1 MKKLTSIILILFL
14 SLLSSKVFSEE
25 LTKLTFKEGSNKY
38 QSEAIAFALNDEIA
52 YTLEIYLQE
61 THFAYGANNSLSF
74 NLDFD
79 TASYDLNRD
88 GSQEVFV
95 TLKGSNI
102 CGSGGCTTYILEKDI
117 KGWKVIGRFFPGGE
131 AKISSNK
138 NGGYFDIYYFGRS
151 ETYLCSYIENSREY
165 DYDCGY

>member
-1 MKKLTSIILILFL
+1 MKYLFSIILII
-14 SLLSSKVFSEE
+14 LSSKVISEE
-25 LTKLTFKEGSNKY
+25 LTTLTFKEGSNKN
-38 QSEAIAFALNDEIA
+38 QSEAIAFALKDKITE
-52 YTLEIYLQE
+52 TLEIYLQE
-61 THFAYGANNSLSF
+61 THFAFEANNSLSF

-95 TLKGSNI
+95 TLKGPNI
-102 CGSGGCTTYILEKDI
+102 CGSGGCTTYILEKGA
-117 KGWKVIGRFFPGGE
+117 KGWLVIGRFFPGGE

>member
-1 MKKLTSIILILFL
+1 MKFLFSIILII
-14 SLLSSKVFSEE
+14 LSSKVFSEE
-25 LTKLTFKEGSNKY
+25 LTTLTFKKGSNKY
-38 QSEAIAFALNDEIA
+38 QSEAIAFALKDKITE
-52 YTLEIYLQE
+52 TLEIYLQE
-61 THFAYGANNSLSF
+61 AHFAFEANNSLSF

-79 TASYDLNRD
+79 TASYDLNRN

-95 TLKGSNI
+95 TLEGPNI
-102 CGSGGCTTYILEKDI
+102 CGSGGCTTYILEKGA

-151 ETYLCSYIENSREY
+151 KTYICSYIENNSEY